1 MPARR
6 CVEENGSAATKRLAG
21 VALEVNLKECI
32 SRTPPS
38 SANKASHSG
47 FENHGKPHQKFKTG
61 VSLAPQE

>member
-1 MPARR
+1 MPACRY
-6 CVEENGSAATKRLAG
+6 VEENCSAATKRLAG

-47 FENHGKPHQKFKTG
+47 FENHSRPHKKFKTR